1 MWQHEHEL
9 AANIFLKEGRYSSYC
24 FENFR
29 SLIWRCTFGFFNS
42 EIVKKKFRRY
52 LFFFFLNVLWCLA
65 CMYVYVKL
73 LESLELE
80 LADICEAFWVLETE
94 PSQLLWKTIECS

>member
-1 MWQHEHEL
+1 
-9 AANIFLKEGRYSSYC
+9 
-24 FENFR
+24 
-29 SLIWRCTFGFFNS
+29 
-42 EIVKKKFRRY
+42 
-52 LFFFFLNVLWCLA
+52 
-65 CMYVYVKL
+65 MYVYVKL